1 MLSRGKSK
9 ERASTRKVTPP
20 SPSYMSNDQF
30 ASYLADLR
38 NNRISRPGGARP
50 QPDLGRR
57 DSGRPSMTS
66 NRSSLG
72 GAVSPSETSS
82 VVRPPKSQSPAPQSQ
97 SPVPKSRSPAPYSV
111 GRPSLAGSISS
122 RYSGMSISTRGRD
135 YYPEKPTSP
144 PLKPSVVVPSATYI
158 ERGQRWMEKEE
169 AFSLK
174 QAMDDMSLQEQN
186 EDDKGKDKEM
196 DEDEKRLHEAALTE
210 AAELVWKH
218 ENGVKPPEPGAP
230 YRYKPHMRKNSYA
243 YARTASAGLYGA
255 DIEPTGLGR
264 NMGSRSVSGSST
276 SSAGSANGR
285 ASPPVAASNTTVVSA
300 GKRDRSSL
308 DRSRESSMDLDRSKG
323 YRGLAAGP
331 RPMAIKPPSSRR
343 RTSLKRN
350 ISGEVERPFSG
361 DQIWEEPEGS
371 TPAKKA
377 AETALETDG
386 SEPLQNKP
394 KNPLNRV
401 SFEPEAPAKSKTP
414 EPTQQAPEQTPQSA
428 VSRLLSRIEIHRN
441 PPSQSRNPQYTTNT
455 GSSSDNTT
463 PPAPKEEV
471 PRKNGVE
478 VRGDDIREATSMKL
492 KDRSQKLPTPS
503 FVSNTPGRPIVS
515 FDANWKAPDKAATDE
530 KPDPRMRSPF
540 FRNREA
546 RKPQGEQAA
555 PQQQSPAVSAV
566 PAVAADLPAPPAP
579 TPRRELPTPPLQM
592 NDSGARPSSSVP
604 GVTVSESPSPSRHPR
619 FVPSAATPSPPVP
632 SVLASSASVP
642 SFSVSPPSI
651 SVSAPSIPVSA
662 PSISVSAPSISV
674 SGPSASIPVIVT
686 PNDPSDGPS
695 VPVIVT
701 PDEPPSTTT
710 PSARPLPTPVRGPVG
725 QVRQAMAR
733 SRGHWSPA
741 PAPVGSR
748 ATARCHECR
757 LPIEG
762 RFVALRGSN
771 ERFHPHCFSCYTCG
785 TSLEALEI
793 SPEPEPARD
802 ARLNRIR
809 RRAAGEL
816 LDEAPG
822 QTMAEDGDER
832 LRFFCHL
839 DWHEQFAPR
848 CKHCTTPIIGEHI
861 VALGGHWHIGHF
873 FCAECGDPFQH
884 GATHIE
890 KDGYAWCAGCQ
901 AKQTERRAP
910 KCRRCKG
917 AVIGQYVRA
926 LGAEW
931 HDECFRCATCGG
943 GFDDGQVFPREA
955 ADGLIEILCTPCRAC
970 ELKA

>member
-38 NNRISRPGGARP
+38 NNRMSRPGGARP
-50 QPDLGRR
+50 QPDIARR

-72 GAVSPSETSS
+72 AASVSETSS
-82 VVRPPKSQSPAPQSQ
+82 VVRPAKCQSPVPQSQ
-97 SPVPKSRSPAPYSV
+97 SPVPKSRSPVPYSV
-111 GRPSLAGSISS
+111 GRPSVAGSISS
-122 RYSGMSISTRGRD
+122 RYSGMSTSTRGRD
-135 YYPEKPTSP
+135 YYPERATSP

-169 AFSLK
+169 AFSLR
-174 QAMDDMSLQEQN
+174 QAMDDMSLREQEEE
-186 EDDKGKDKEM
+186 EDAKGKDKEM

-218 ENGVKPPEPGAP
+218 QNGIKPPEPGAP

-243 YARTASAGLYGA
+243 YARTASAGYYGA

-276 SSAGSANGR
+276 SSTRSANGR
-285 ASPPVAASNTTVVSA
+285 VSPPTVANSATAASA
-300 GKRDRSSL
+300 GERGRSSV
-308 DRSRESSMDLDRSKG
+308 DKSRESSMDLDRSKA

-331 RPMAIKPPSSRR
+331 RPMAVKPPSSRR

-371 TPAKKA
+371 TPAKKTPA
-377 AETALETDG
+377 DSSETDS
-386 SEPLQNKP
+386 SEPLKIKP

-401 SFEPEAPAKSKTP
+401 SFVPEAPGKAKTP
-414 EPTQQAPEQTPQSA
+414 EPTQQTSEQTPQSA

-455 GSSSDNTT
+455 SPGPDGTSAGASRED
-463 PPAPKEEV
+463 V

-530 KPDPRMRSPF
+530 KPDPRTRSPF

-546 RKPQGEQAA
+546 RKSQGEQAA
-555 PQQQSPAVSAV
+555 PPSQSPAVSALSS
-566 PAVAADLPAPPAP
+566 VATDLPAPPAA
-579 TPRRELPTPPLQM
+579 TPRRELSTPPLPI
-592 NDSGARPSSSVP
+592 NDSGARSSTPLP
-604 GVTVSESPSPSRHPR
+604 GITVSESPSPSRPPR
-619 FVPSAATPSPPVP
+619 STPSAAISSPSLP
-632 SVLASSASVP
+632 SV
-642 SFSVSPPSI
+642 SVSPPSVP
-651 SVSAPSIPVSA
+651 SVSVSA

-674 SGPSASIPVIVT
+674 SAPSISVSAPSISVPVPSASIPAIVT
-686 PNDPSDGPS
+686 PDDDPSDAPS

-701 PDEPPSTTT
+701 PDATSSAKT
-710 PSARPLPTPVRGPVG
+710 PSARPLPTPVRGPAG
-725 QVRQAMAR
+725 QVRQAAAR

-771 ERFHPHCFSCYTCG
+771 ERFHPQCFSCYTCG

-793 SPEPEPARD
+793 SPEPEPARE
-802 ARLNRIR
+802 ARLDRIR
-809 RRAAGEL
+809 RRAAG
-816 LDEAPG
+816 
-822 QTMAEDGDER
+822 
-832 LRFFCHL
+832 
-839 DWHEQFAPR
+839 
-848 CKHCTTPIIGEHI
+848 I
-861 VALGGHWHIGHF
+861 
-873 FCAECGDPFQH
+873 
-884 GATHIE
+884 
-890 KDGYAWCAGCQ
+890 
-901 AKQTERRAP
+901 
-910 KCRRCKG
+910 
-917 AVIGQYVRA
+917 
-926 LGAEW
+926 
-931 HDECFRCATCGG
+931 CFRCATCGG

-955 ADGLIEILCTPCRAC
+955 ADGLIEILCTPCRAR